1 MTDKKGYNDIT
12 FGDID
17 KLQEDIC
24 HFVTQGARLNLNIL
38 GVEPSSVCT
47 LFDRSEDLPLEPP
60 YQNHSHKRIW
70 FKTFI
75 DIPK

>member
-1 MTDKKGYNDIT
+1 MIEKKGYNDLT

-17 KLQEDIC
+17 KLQDDIC
-24 HFVTQGARLNLNIL
+24 KFATQGARLGLGL
-38 GVEPSSVCT
+38 MGVEPSQVST

-60 YQNHSHKRIW
+60 YQHHSHKRLW
-70 FKTFI
+70 FKIFI